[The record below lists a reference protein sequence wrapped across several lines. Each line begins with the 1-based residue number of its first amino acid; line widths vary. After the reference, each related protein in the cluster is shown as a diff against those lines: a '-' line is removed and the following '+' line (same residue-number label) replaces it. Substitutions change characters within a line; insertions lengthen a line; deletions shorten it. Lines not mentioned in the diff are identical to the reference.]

1 MTRWDCDVK
10 LWRDVPCSFPA
21 FHGWPLSSL
30 DIVQSSTAS
39 VRYICCG
46 ACYEWVPECS
56 RYHNCLSKPAPRTKP
71 SHAHLISD
79 TDVIAAT
86 AAASA
91 TLTTDSTANDTTID
105 YDNTPFSEDL
115 GLEENTKQSVY
126 VVVTD
131 DNEDAHICG
140 ICSQRMRLEFV
151 QDIEE
156 WVFMDCVEHD
166 RVPVHELC
174 RDCVYG

>member
-46 ACYEWVPECS
+46 ACYEWVPTCS
-56 RYHNCLSKPAPRTKP
+56 RYHNCLSKR

-79 TDVIAAT
+79 TDVTAAT
-86 AAASA
+86 AATSAASA
-91 TLTTDSTANDTTID
+91 ALTTDSTID
-105 YDNTPFSEDL
+105 YDNNPFSKDL
-115 GLEENTKQSVY
+115 GVEENTKQSVY

-131 DNEDAHICG
+131 DNEDADICS
-140 ICSQRMRLEFV
+140 ICSQRMRLEFI

-156 WVFMDCVEHD
+156 WVFMDCVERD
-166 RVPVHELC
+166 GVPVHELC